1 MGFLDKAKQ
10 AAEQAKQAAEQV
22 ADRANDKVSD
32 VQTQREL
39 TKAYGEL
46 GEKAYGL
53 ADSGAISHPEL
64 QADVTRIR
72 ELKAKLADEAAGAGS
87 SGDAEAASAASGRS
101 DDTPPA
107 SPQADPTEAVEQPL
121 SGAETPTS

>member
-22 ADRANDKVSD
+22 ADRANDKVAD

-46 GEKAYGL
+46 GEKAFGL
-53 ADSGAISHPEL
+53 VDSGAISHQEL
-64 QADVTRIR
+64 EADVARIR
-72 ELKAKLADEAAGAGS
+72 ELKAKLEDE
-87 SGDAEAASAASGRS
+87 DAASAPADASTG
-101 DDTPPA
+101 DEIPA
-107 SPQADPTEAVEQPL
+107 KEAVEQPL
-121 SGAETPTS
+121 SGADLPTG

>member
-32 VQTQREL
+32 VQTGREL
-39 TKAYGEL
+39 QKAFGDL
-46 GEKAYGL
+46 GEKAFGL

-64 QADVTRIR
+64 EGDVARIR
-72 ELKAKLADEAAGAGS
+72 ELKAKLAEDDAAGA
-87 SGDAEAASAASGRS
+87 DAGANGEASNSRDKEA
-101 DDTPPA
+101 PPA

-121 SGAETPTS
+121 SGAEAPTN